1 VEVTSPGPGC
11 ILRIGVHIQV
21 GSHLMAAT
29 DDPLFLGLRGPAG
42 REFRLL
48 MATGRALRRG
58 SDDHFVIGAP
68 DDPATNLEHPELN
81 DPTSPA
87 LAAADVSGVYL
98 RKGFEPIPNVRGRG
112 EMDDRVE
119 VALAEVEISVEGRP
133 KALRFARQG
142 PLWLGLAAGLEMEI
156 APVASD
162 T

>member
-1 VEVTSPGPGC
+1 MTSPGPGC
-11 ILRIGVHIQV
+11 IVRIAVRIQV

-48 MATGRALRRG
+48 PATGRALRRG
-58 SDDHFVIGAP
+58 GDDHFVIGAP

-119 VALAEVEISVEGRP
+119 VAAAAVEISVEGRP

-156 APVASD
+156 PRADSGA
-162 T
+162 

>member
-1 VEVTSPGPGC
+1 VDVTTPGPGC
-11 ILRIGVHIQV
+11 IVRIGVRIQV

-48 MATGRALRRG
+48 LATGRALRRG
-58 SDDHFVIGAP
+58 AEDHFVIGAP
-68 DDPATNLEHPELN
+68 DDPATNLEHPDLN
-81 DPTSPA
+81 DPTSPP
-87 LAAADVSGVYL
+87 LAARDVTGLYL

-112 EMDDRVE
+112 EMDDRIE
-119 VALAEVEISVEGRP
+119 VAAVEVEIAVEGQP

-156 APVASD
+156 PRAD
-162 T
+162 TGA